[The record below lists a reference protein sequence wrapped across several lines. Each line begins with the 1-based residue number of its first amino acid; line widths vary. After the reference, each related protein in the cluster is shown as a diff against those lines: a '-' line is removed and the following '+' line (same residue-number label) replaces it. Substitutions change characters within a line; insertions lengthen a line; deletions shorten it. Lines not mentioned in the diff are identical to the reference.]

1 MKKNISINISGIIFH
16 IEEDGYDNLRKYL
29 DSINK
34 YFSSFEDSSEI
45 MADIESRIAEIFL
58 SKLNEGKQVITADDV
73 HTLITTMGSVSDF
86 KAVEEHEFNGARPS
100 TENTTYEN
108 TTTSGETSSSDS
120 THTHSKTYKTFTP
133 SRQLMRDQQRKILGG
148 VCAGLGNYFNVDP
161 LWIRLLFAVLAFAYG
176 VTIVVYL
183 VMWIVVPGSYTLEEP
198 VVDKKMFRD
207 PERKVLGGVSAGVAS
222 YFGIDVV
229 VIRLLFVIFTIVGGL
244 GLLLY
249 IVLWIALP
257 EAKTLTDRMQMQG
270 EPVTL
275 SNIESTIK
283 KNLNVDPEKEESAAT
298 KILLF
303 PFRLI
308 GMILS
313 ALAKIIGPL
322 VEAFRIIIGILI
334 VCVGIGFAF
343 SVLVTGGLALG
354 FFSGSALSIPWM
366 VEGDNFSLPVDAM
379 TRAFPGW
386 IALAGFI
393 ACLIPSILILL
404 LGISMIA
411 KRIVF
416 GAAAGWTLFV
426 LFFVSVV
433 MLSIGI
439 PKIVYAFKEEGTY
452 KLENTYHVTGKRAIL
467 RLNETGM
474 DDYDETHL
482 SLKGYDGKDF
492 KLVQEFQAQGNTR
505 QKAIENAHMVDY
517 NVTVEDSI
525 FTFDS
530 NIVFRQDAIFRGQRL
545 DMTLYIPYDFPF
557 TMTEDVSRFIT
568 QYVDGNYLDGET
580 WRMTPKGLD
589 CLTCPVADGDPETKE
604 ETSDQYGLTDFDEL
618 EVSGIFD
625 VRITRGDEYA
635 IELTGPESEKEK
647 YKIDRQGSTLV
658 IDYEDDRGID
668 WSRDFLSVDEIKIN
682 ITMPKLEKIKAKG
695 AGKINFKQF
704 EAQDLDID
712 IVGAVDV
719 TGEVEANDV
728 TLHLSGASKLSLE
741 GSGNNMD
748 ATVQGASSLRA
759 YDFKVRNAFI
769 EVNGASS
776 AKVNVTDHLEM
787 EEGIAS
793 DIDYKGNPSTV
804 TKRDH

>member
-16 IEEDGYDNLRKYL
+16 IEEDGYDSLRKYL

-58 SKLNEGKQVITADDV
+58 SKLNEGKQVITAEDV

-86 KAVEEHEFNGARPS
+86 KAVEEPAFNGTTPRPDAHSS
-100 TENTTYEN
+100 TQTEDTY
-108 TTTSGETSSSDS
+108 TSSSGTS
-120 THTHSKTYKTFTP
+120 GKTFTP

-148 VCAGLGNYFNVDP
+148 VCAGLGNYFSIDP

-183 VMWIVVPGSYTLEEP
+183 VMWIVVPGSYTLDEP
-198 VVDKKMFRD
+198 AVDKKMFRD
-207 PERKVLGGVSAGVAS
+207 PERKVLGGVAGGVAS

-229 VIRLLFVIFTIVGGL
+229 IIRLLFVVFTIVGGL

-257 EAKTLTDRMQMQG
+257 EARTLTDRMQMQG

-283 KNLNVDPEKEESAAT
+283 KNLNVDTGKEESPAT

-308 GMILS
+308 AMVLS
-313 ALAKIIGPL
+313 GLAKVIGPL
-322 VEAFRIIIGILI
+322 VEAIRVIIGIFVVFL
-334 VCVGIGFAF
+334 GITLAFTVLLSGGIAFGIFSGTAF
-343 SVLVTGGLALG
+343 SM
-354 FFSGSALSIPWM
+354 PWM
-366 VEGDNFSLPVDAM
+366 IEGENFSMPVDVI

-386 IALAGFI
+386 IAIAGFI
-393 ACLIPSILILL
+393 ACLVPSLMILL
-404 LGISMIA
+404 LGISIIS

-416 GAAAGWTLFV
+416 SAAAGWTMFV

-439 PKIVYAFKEEGTY
+439 PQIVYTFKENGTY
-452 KLENTYHVTGKRAIL
+452 KLENTYHVTGKKAAL
-467 RLNETGM
+467 QLHEVGM
-474 DDYDETHL
+474 DNYRETSL
-482 SLKGYDGKDF
+482 ALKGYDGKDF
-492 KLVQEFQAQGNTR
+492 KLVQEFQAQGSTR
-505 QKAIENAHMVDY
+505 QKAIENAQMVDY
-517 NVTVEDSI
+517 SVNVQDSV

-530 NIVFRQDAIFRGQRL
+530 NILFKKDAIFRAQRL
-545 DMTLYIPYDFPF
+545 QMTLYIPYDFPF

-568 QYVDGNYLDGET
+568 QYVDGDYLDGET

-589 CLTCPVADGDPETKE
+589 CLTCPVAEGDPETKE
-604 ETSDQYGLTDFDEL
+604 ETSNQYSLSDFSEV
-618 EVSGIFD
+618 EVSGLFD
-625 VRITRGDEYA
+625 VRITQGDEYLV
-635 IELTGPESEKEK
+635 ELTGPESEKEK
-647 YKIDRQGSTLV
+647 YKIEREGNTLV
-658 IDYEDDRGID
+658 IDYNDERGVHWGKDLLDID
-668 WSRDFLSVDEIKIN
+668 QMKIN
-682 ITMPKLEKIKAKG
+682 ITMPQLEKLKAKG
-695 AGKINFKQF
+695 AGKISFKEF
-704 EAQDLDID
+704 KSNELDID
-712 IVGAVDV
+712 VVGAVDV
-719 TGEVEANDV
+719 KGEADAEAV
-728 TLHLSGASKLSLE
+728 TLHLSGASQVSLE
-741 GSGNNMD
+741 GKANTLE
-748 ATVQGASSLRA
+748 ATIQGASTLRA
-759 YDFKVRNAFI
+759 YSFEVRDAVV

-776 AKVNVTDHLEM
+776 AKVNVTEHLEM

-793 DIDYKGNPSTV
+793 DIDYRGHPNV